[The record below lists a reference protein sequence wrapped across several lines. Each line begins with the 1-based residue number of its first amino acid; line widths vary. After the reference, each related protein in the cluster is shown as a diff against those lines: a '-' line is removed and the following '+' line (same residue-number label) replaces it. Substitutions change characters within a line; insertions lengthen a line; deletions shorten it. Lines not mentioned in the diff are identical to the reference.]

1 MLRLEISSFNDKE
14 GPYLKLGRVF
24 FFISSFQKPVCP
36 VLDRL
41 NPVYSRLFPRWYL
54 GAFILLIYFTI
65 VW

>member
-1 MLRLEISSFNDKE
+1 MRLEISSCNDQE
-14 GPYLKLGRVF
+14 APYLESGRVF
-24 FFISSFQKPVCP
+24 FFISALQKPVYP